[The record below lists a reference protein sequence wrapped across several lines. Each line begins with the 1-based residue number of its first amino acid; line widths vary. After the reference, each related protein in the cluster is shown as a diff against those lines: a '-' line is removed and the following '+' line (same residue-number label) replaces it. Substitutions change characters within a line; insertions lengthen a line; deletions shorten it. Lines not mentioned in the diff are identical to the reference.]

1 MTSAMKY
8 LDMVEGGK
16 AMLAIIEE
24 ADLSGFE
31 ILSMDGMGVKVKAG
45 CLPVEIS
52 WEMCSCH
59 GGRIWLNQDNTNIHI
74 ELSSDEY
81 DTEKG
86 INSPETELAWRI
98 EHELSNTVRHF
109 REFVHVVDTVG
120 HYGNPE
126 RKERHYF
133 DNIENAARFIFEEY
147 GHDLLS
153 TEEVNHEYP
162 NKDIRLRISYDGDS
176 RESNGKARRIRF
188 KCEKLK
194 RAKGSDFEV
203 DYEYTH
209 EYWVYR
215 KGLR

>member
-8 LDMVEGGK
+8 IDMVESGK

-24 ADLSGFE
+24 VDSSGYE
-31 ILSMDGMGVKVKAG
+31 ILGTDGRNVKVKAG

-52 WEMCSCH
+52 WEMCLCH
-59 GGRIWLNQDNTNIHI
+59 GGRIWLNQENTNIHI

-86 INSPETELAWRI
+86 IDSPETELAWRI
-98 EHELSNTVRHF
+98 EHELSDSVRHF
-109 REFVHVVDTVG
+109 GEFVHVVDTVG
-120 HYGNPE
+120 NYGNQE

-133 DNIENAARFIFEEY
+133 DNIENAARFIFEEG
-147 GHDLLS
+147 GHDLFS
-153 TEEVNHEYP
+153 TEEVNHAYP
-162 NKDIRLRISYDGDS
+162 NKDVRLLVSYDGDS
-176 RESNGKARRIRF
+176 RESDSKARRIRF

-194 RAKGSDFEV
+194 RAKGGEFEV